1 MQFFAL
7 ISEITELDP
16 ECKQE
21 RLGTNSTPGSSPKCR
36 EIICKYLKSLNTLTS
51 LQKGSRKSFRSEH
64 RNKNKTK
71 KNTYQQNNST
81 PNEANTSIPYQWGP
95 TREEISKHFCPTLCS
110 IGAWCGAIICD
121 IPCVHYSLL
130 VPENHLLTCIH
141 QYKRVIGITDL
152 LSKSWQHF
160 QKWHHLV
167 YQLLQLRILLNLL
180 VHNIE
185 ENLFDSLPTTEIIL
199 YFCKHTV
206 HQHFRMIILKDCLG
220 M

>member
-1 MQFFAL
+1 MIYIWILFAYVKILLMHSVYMLCIAYKQTKQKHVLFPWKYMQFFAL

-36 EIICKYLKSLNTLTS
+36 EITCKYLKSLNTLTS
-51 LQKGSRKSFRSEH
+51 LQKGSRNSFRSEH

-121 IPCVHYSLL
+121 IPCVHYSL
-130 VPENHLLTCIH
+130 
-141 QYKRVIGITDL
+141 
-152 LSKSWQHF
+152 
-160 QKWHHLV
+160 
-167 YQLLQLRILLNLL
+167 
-180 VHNIE
+180 
-185 ENLFDSLPTTEIIL
+185 
-199 YFCKHTV
+199 
-206 HQHFRMIILKDCLG
+206 
-220 M
+220 